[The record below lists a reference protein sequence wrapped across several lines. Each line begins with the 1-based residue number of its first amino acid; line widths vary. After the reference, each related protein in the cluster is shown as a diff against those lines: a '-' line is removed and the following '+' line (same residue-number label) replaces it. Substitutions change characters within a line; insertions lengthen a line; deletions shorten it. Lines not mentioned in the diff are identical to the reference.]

1 VKNQFKIFKKVPV
14 KNKKIKNLLL
24 EKYSALFSTGGINS
38 YKILIFL
45 LFFIGHSVILSFMVS
60 AQRKVDLSTFS
71 AAYYDSIRVNVYDTT
86 NVNYTIHA
94 YQLAPA
100 DKIVIDGKLDEPAWK
115 NAEHKSNFI
124 EKEPY
129 PLIPTS
135 DDTEFAVLFDEENIY
150 IGAWCWDSKPDN
162 IVAYLS
168 PRGTYGADNLQLFID
183 SYNDDRTG
191 YKFVISPT
199 GVQGDELRYDDVKR
213 DNNWN
218 GIWYSEGSVDDKGWY
233 IEVKIPFF
241 NLRYSSKEQQTWG
254 FNIMRTMAREA
265 SRSQWKPHL
274 PEWDNNT
281 RMSQLGQIVGIQN
294 ISAGRTFELRPYGT
308 VSSTKTLNNDPFSA
322 LNLGGDIRYSPSP
335 NITADF
341 TFNPDFAQVD
351 ADVFEINL
359 TRFPT
364 RFTEL
369 RPFFTERI
377 NVFNTPFELFYS
389 RRVGA
394 KGDII
399 GGVKMTGKLNQGV
412 EFGVLGNVTGNSVF
426 KSLFPNS
433 EKATFG
439 VMRVKKDILG
449 SSNIGILAATKEEAD
464 RYNRIVGIDGSFVIS
479 GYDFIDFHVA
489 TGQTEMQLDQT
500 MAYNL
505 VYLRTGDLMG
515 VSFVGERV
523 EPGFEINRVGYIQKE
538 TFRGW
543 NKATGIYKYSPRIN
557 KYNIRRIIANAEFGY
572 ERDLFT
578 SAYVNNWLE
587 RYPGLVPD
595 PMFGTV
601 IQDDNGNLFI
611 SDGVRTS
618 NNYRLG
624 GDVTVNMINE
634 MIFLANYNHFTATEL
649 TGKYSGNLF
658 AGMYSTRPVNKG
670 ANFAG
675 VFGFTGGTYYN
686 FNQHYAG
693 SQRKFT
699 LEGEGRL
706 SRNFL
711 TTLQGDY
718 TKTFTIDNKNDGRYF
733 KLSSN
738 STLMFTK
745 DFYVR
750 LHAQGKFGTT
760 YYTQKE
766 IYNEYLL
773 SLLLS
778 WEYRPGS
785 FLYFA
790 YNEGRLDTSDKVL
803 SNNFKLINRTIVFK
817 LSYFFS
823 L

>member
-1 VKNQFKIFKKVPV
+1 VKNHFQNLKVVLV
-14 KNKKIKNLLL
+14 KNRRIKNLFL
-24 EKYSALFSTGGINS
+24 ERSSSLIAQRVLNIH
-38 YKILIFL
+38 KILSFL
-45 LFFIGHSVILSFMVS
+45 LLFIGHSIIFSFDVF
-60 AQRKVDLSTFS
+60 AQREVDLSQFS
-71 AAYYDSIRVNVYDTT
+71 KAYYDSIRITVYDTT
-86 NVNYTIHA
+86 NVNYTVHA
-94 YQLAPA
+94 YQLTPT
-100 DKIVIDGKLDEPAWK
+100 DKIVIDGKLDESAWK

-124 EKEPY
+124 EKEPF

-135 DDTEFAVLFDEENIY
+135 DETEFAVLFDEENIY
-150 IGAWCWDSKPDN
+150 VGIWCWDAEPDK

-213 DNNWN
+213 DRNWN

-233 IEVKIPFF
+233 VEVKIPFF
-241 NLRYSSKEQQTWG
+241 NLRYSTKEQQTWG

-281 RMSQLGQIVGIQN
+281 RMSQLGQITGIQN
-294 ISAGRTFELRPYGT
+294 ISAGRTFEFRPYGA
-308 VSSTKTLNNDPFSA
+308 VSSTESMDAASFRTLNF
-322 LNLGGDIRYSPSP
+322 GGDIRYSPTP

-389 RRVGA
+389 RRIGA
-394 KGDII
+394 KGDIL
-399 GGVKMTGKLNQGV
+399 GGVKLTGKLNHGV

-426 KSLFPNS
+426 KSSFQNS

-449 SSNIGILAATKEEAD
+449 SSNIGILAATKEEAG
-464 RYNRIVGIDGSFVIS
+464 RYNRIVGVDGSFVLS

-505 VYLRTGDLMG
+505 IYMRTGDLMG

-523 EPGFEINRVGYIQKE
+523 EPSFEINRVGYIQKE
-538 TFRGW
+538 PFRGW
-543 NKATGIYKYSPRIN
+543 DKATGIYKYSPRIN
-557 KYNIRRIIANAEFGY
+557 KYNIRRIIVNAEFAY

-578 SAYVNNWLE
+578 STYINNWME
-587 RYPGLVPD
+587 RYPGFMPD
-595 PMFGTV
+595 PMFATA
-601 IQDDNGNLFI
+601 IQDDDGNLFV
-611 SDGVRTS
+611 SDGTRTS
-618 NNYRLG
+618 NNYRTG
-624 GDVTVNMINE
+624 VDVTVNMINE
-634 MIFLANYNHFTATEL
+634 MIIMADYKHFNATEL
-649 TGKYSGNLF
+649 TDKYSGNLF
-658 AGMYSTRPVNKG
+658 STSYSTRPVNKG
-670 ANFAG
+670 ADFAG

-686 FNQHYAG
+686 FNQNYVG
-693 SQRKFT
+693 NQRKFT

-718 TKTFTIDNKNDGRYF
+718 TKTFTVDNKNDGRYF

-738 STLMFTK
+738 SILMFTK

-773 SLLLS
+773 SFLLS

-785 FLYFA
+785 FLYLA
-790 YNEGRLDTSDKVL
+790 YNEGRLDTSNKDL
-803 SNNFKLINRTIVFK
+803 TNNFQLNNRTIVFK

>member
-1 VKNQFKIFKKVPV
+1 MNHYQIFKVV
-14 KNKKIKNLLL
+14 FIKNKKTNIFQL
-24 EKYSALFSTGGINS
+24 ENSLNFIRLRVINIH
-38 YKILIFL
+38 KISIFL
-45 LFFIGHSVILSFMVS
+45 LIFIGHTIIFSFDGFS
-60 AQRKVDLSTFS
+60 QRVVDLSQYST
-71 AAYYDSIRVNVYDTT
+71 AYYDSIRVNVYDTA
-86 NVNYTIHA
+86 NANYTIHA
-94 YQLAPA
+94 YQLMPA
-100 DKIVIDGKLDEPAWK
+100 DKIEIDGKLDEPAWK
-115 NAEHKSNFI
+115 NAERKSNFI

-129 PLIPTS
+129 PLIPAS
-135 DDTEFAVLFDEENIY
+135 DETEFAVLFDEENIY
-150 IGAWCWDSKPDN
+150 IGAWCWDAKPDK

-233 IEVKIPFF
+233 VEVKIPFF

-254 FNIMRTMAREA
+254 FNIMRTMARGA

-294 ISAGRTFELRPYGT
+294 INAGRTFEFRPYGA
-308 VSSTKTLNNDPFSA
+308 VSSTESGNVHSFKTLNF
-322 LNLGGDIRYSPSP
+322 GGDIRYSPTP

-389 RRVGA
+389 RRIGA
-394 KGDII
+394 KGDIL
-399 GGVKMTGKLNQGV
+399 GGMKLTGKLKHGV

-426 KSLFPNS
+426 KSSFQNS
-433 EKATFG
+433 EKATFS

-449 SSNIGILAATKEEAD
+449 SSNIGFLAATKEEAD
-464 RYNRIVGIDGSFVIS
+464 YYNRIMGVDGSFVLS

-489 TGQTEMQLDQT
+489 TGQTEMQLNQT

-505 VYLRTGDLMG
+505 IYMRTGDLMG

-538 TFRGW
+538 PFRGW
-543 NKATGIYKYSPRIN
+543 DKATGIYKYSPRIN
-557 KYNIRRIIANAEFGY
+557 KYNIRRIIANTEFAY

-578 SAYVNNWLE
+578 SDYINNWLE
-587 RYPGLVPD
+587 RYSGSVPNS
-595 PMFGTV
+595 MFGTV
-601 IQDDNGNLFI
+601 RQVDNGDSFV
-611 SDGVRTS
+611 SGGARTS
-618 NNYRLG
+618 NNYSAG
-624 GDVTVNMINE
+624 VDVTVNMINE
-634 MIFLANYNHFTATEL
+634 MIILADYNHFSATEL
-649 TGKYSGNLF
+649 TGKYSGNLLTLS
-658 AGMYSTRPVNKG
+658 YSSRPINKG

-675 VFGFTGGTYYN
+675 VFGFIGGTYYN
-686 FNQHYAG
+686 FNQNYVG
-693 SQRKFT
+693 TQRKLT
-699 LEGEGRL
+699 IEGEGRL
-706 SRNFL
+706 SHNFL
-711 TTLQGDY
+711 TTVQGDY
-718 TKTFTIDNKNDGRYF
+718 TKTFTVGNENDGRYF

-760 YYTQKE
+760 YYIQKE

-785 FLYFA
+785 FLYLA
-790 YNEGRLDTSDKVL
+790 YNEGRLDTSNKELTNNFQL
-803 SNNFKLINRTIVFK
+803 SNRTVVFK

>member
-1 VKNQFKIFKKVPV
+1 VKKYIQDEEQLIQKYLLPGVKSLKYVFSFNKSDVKV
-14 KNKKIKNLLL
+14 
-24 EKYSALFSTGGINS
+24 GI
-38 YKILIFL
+38 IRFL
-45 LFFIGHSVILSFMVS
+45 CFAATLFFSQSIF
-60 AQRKVDLSTFS
+60 AQRVVDMHQFS
-71 AAYYDSIRVNVYDTT
+71 PAYFDSIRVTVYDTT

-94 YQLAPA
+94 YQLTPS

-115 NAEHKSNFI
+115 KAEHKGKFI

-135 DDTEFAVLFDEENIY
+135 DETEFAVLYDEENIY
-150 IGAWCWDSKPDN
+150 IGAWCWDAEPDK
-162 IVAYLS
+162 IVAYLA
-168 PRGTYGADNLQLFID
+168 PRGTYGADNLQLFLD
-183 SYNDDRTG
+183 SYNDHRTG

-213 DNNWN
+213 DRNWN

-233 IEVKIPFF
+233 VEVKIPFF
-241 NLRYSSKEQQTWG
+241 NLRYSSKENQTWG
-254 FNIMRTMAREA
+254 FNIMRTMARES

-274 PEWDNNT
+274 PEWDMNT
-281 RMSQLGQIVGIQN
+281 RMSQLGQIVGIHD
-294 ISAGRTFELRPYGT
+294 ITAGRTFEFRPYGT
-308 VSSTKTLNNDPFSA
+308 VSSTKAMDVAPFNA
-322 LNLGGDIRYSPSP
+322 LNFGGDIRFSPSP

-364 RFTEL
+364 RFAEL

-377 NVFNTPFELFYS
+377 NVFNTPLELFYS
-389 RRVGA
+389 RRIGA
-394 KGDII
+394 KGDIL
-399 GGVKMTGKLNQGV
+399 GGVKMTGKLNHGV
-412 EFGVLGNVTGNSVF
+412 EFGVLGNVTGKPVFNS
-426 KSLFPNS
+426 SLQNS

-439 VMRVKKDILG
+439 VMRVKKDIMG

-464 RYNRIVGIDGSFVIS
+464 RYNRIVGVDGSFVLS
-479 GYDFIDFHVA
+479 GNDFIDFQVA
-489 TGQTEMQLDQT
+489 TGQTEMQLNHT

-505 VYLRTGDLMG
+505 AYMRTGDLMG

-538 TFRGW
+538 FYRGW
-543 NKATGIYKYSPRIN
+543 DKGTGIYKFSPRIN
-557 KYNIRRIIANAEFGY
+557 KYNIRRIIANAEIDY

-578 SAYVNNWLE
+578 SEYINSWLE
-587 RYPGLVPD
+587 RYPGFFPD
-595 PMFGTV
+595 PIFGTV
-601 IQDDNGNLFI
+601 VQDDNGNPVI
-611 SDGVRTS
+611 SDGTRTA
-618 NNYRLG
+618 NNYRTG

-634 MIFLANYNHFTATEL
+634 MIFLVDYKHFTATEL

-658 AGMYSTRPVNKG
+658 TVSYSTRPVNKG
-670 ANFAG
+670 ADFSG

-686 FNQHYAG
+686 FNQKYVG
-693 SQRKFT
+693 SQRKLT

-706 SRNFL
+706 SRSFL

-718 TKTFTIDNKNDGRYF
+718 TKTYTLDNKNDGTYF

-738 STLMFTK
+738 STWMFTK
-745 DFYVR
+745 DFYLRV
-750 LHAQGKFGTT
+750 HAQGILGTT
-760 YYTQKE
+760 YYDQKE

-773 SLLLS
+773 SCLLS

-785 FLYFA
+785 FFYLA
-790 YNEGRLDTSDKVL
+790 YNEGRFDTSGISKWKDM
-803 SNNFKLINRTIVFK
+803 KLNNRTIILK
-817 LSYFFS
+817 ISYFFS
-823 L
+823 I

>member
-1 VKNQFKIFKKVPV
+1 MKNYFQIFKVAFV
-14 KNKKIKNLLL
+14 KNKKIISLAIEKSSNPRPNYFVNNKSLIILLL
-24 EKYSALFSTGGINS
+24 LMGQSI
-38 YKILIFL
+38 IFYIDV
-45 LFFIGHSVILSFMVS
+45 F
-60 AQRKVDLSTFS
+60 AQRVVDLSQFS
-71 AAYYDSIRVNVYDTT
+71 QSYYDSIRVTVYDTT
-86 NVNYTIHA
+86 NVNYTINA
-94 YQLAPA
+94 YRLTPL

-135 DDTEFAVLFDEENIY
+135 DETEFAILFDEENIY
-150 IGAWCWDSKPDN
+150 IGAWCWDSEPDK
-162 IVAYLS
+162 IVAYLA

-213 DNNWN
+213 DRNWN
-218 GIWYSEGSVDDKGWY
+218 GIWYSEGSVDDSGWY
-233 IEVKIPFF
+233 VEVKIPFF

-254 FNIMRTMAREA
+254 FNIMRTMAREV

-281 RMSQLGQIVGIQN
+281 RMSQLGQINGIEK
-294 ISAGRTFELRPYGT
+294 ISAGRTFEFRPYGT
-308 VSSTKTLNNDPFSA
+308 VSSTKTFDNAPFSA

-389 RRVGA
+389 RRIGA
-394 KGDII
+394 RGDIL
-399 GGVKMTGKLNQGV
+399 GGVKMTGKLNHGV
-412 EFGVLGNVTGNSVF
+412 EFGVIGSVTGNSVF
-426 KSLFPNS
+426 KSSFQNS

-439 VMRVKKDILG
+439 VMRIKKDILG
-449 SSNIGILAATKEEAD
+449 SSNLGILAATKEEAG
-464 RYNRIVGIDGSFVIS
+464 RYNRILGVDGSFVLS

-505 VYLRTGDLMG
+505 IYMRTGDLMG
-515 VSFVGERV
+515 VSVVGERV

-538 TFRGW
+538 LYRGW
-543 NKATGIYKYSPRIN
+543 NKGTAIYKYSPRIN
-557 KYNIRRIIANAEFGY
+557 KYNIRRIIANAGFGY

-578 SAYVNNWLE
+578 SEYINGWME
-587 RYPGLVPD
+587 RFPGTVPD
-595 PMFGTV
+595 PMFGSV
-601 IQDDNGNLFI
+601 IQDENGNNI
-611 SDGVRTS
+611 ITEGVRTS
-618 NNYRLG
+618 DNYRTG
-624 GDVTVNMINE
+624 IDVSVNMINE
-634 MIFLANYNHFTATEL
+634 MIFLADYKYFTATEL
-649 TGKYSGNLF
+649 TGKYSGNLINLS
-658 AGMYSTRPVNKG
+658 YSTKPVNKG

-675 VFGFTGGTYYN
+675 IFGFKGGTYYN
-686 FNQHYAG
+686 FNQNYVG
-693 SQRKFT
+693 TQRKFT
-699 LEGEGRL
+699 IDGEGRL
-706 SRNFL
+706 TRNFL

-718 TKTFTIDNKNDGRYF
+718 TETYTIDTKKNDGRYF

-760 YYTQKE
+760 YYDQKE

-773 SLLLS
+773 SFLLS

-785 FLYFA
+785 FLYLA
-790 YNEGRLDTSDKVL
+790 YNEGRLDTSNKEMT
-803 SNNFKLINRTIVFK
+803 NNFQLSNRTIILK
-817 LSYFFS
+817 LSYFLS